1 MTHARHEARST
12 LRCVSA
18 ACVLLALGGPAG
30 TVLAR
35 GVTHVADDP
44 SLPQQPTPPAAL
56 APQHDEYPPV
66 RNLSLVHFFS
76 IEGDVKTEPLRK
88 GIADLGTAEVEAR
101 IVYGP
106 ENTSSRPG
114 RWFLAIEAPA
124 ALKSTDV
131 AKTLKRAAS
140 SVDVLVCTSFDAQVG
155 AGTAGMGTAF
165 GMTARDWVLGMSND
179 LRWAD
184 TFIGRYQ
191 FYSVPGRLDAAAI
204 KDRMKKL
211 IEPFAQGEA
220 QGRGDVGTLV
230 RDGFT
235 WKITS
240 ELDAAQAKKLD
251 KSLEKLDGVVLARA
265 DAAGKTLLV
274 QFDLESL
281 RVSAPA
287 LVKAKDG
294 VTTSTSSSSSPGG
307 PAGDPVR
314 ARFDVN
320 PLLDLLAKEKVTV
333 GPLEK
338 KDAAR
343 AGAEGGDKPP
353 EKAPPGG

>member
-1 MTHARHEARST
+1 
-12 LRCVSA
+12 
-18 ACVLLALGGPAG
+18 
-30 TVLAR
+30 
-35 GVTHVADDP
+35 
-44 SLPQQPTPPAAL
+44 
-56 APQHDEYPPV
+56 V

-124 ALKSTDV
+124 ALKSSDV

-140 SVDVLVCTSFDAQVG
+140 SVDVLVCTSFDGKVG
-155 AGTAGMGTAF
+155 AGSAAAGAGF

-184 TFIGRYQ
+184 TMFGRYQ
-191 FYSVPGRLDAAAI
+191 FYSVPGRLDAATI
-204 KDRMKKL
+204 KDRLKKL
-211 IEPFAQGEA
+211 MEPFAQGQA
-220 QGRGDVGTLV
+220 QGEVGTLV

-235 WKITS
+235 WRITS
-240 ELDAAQAKKLD
+240 TLDAAQAKKLD
-251 KSLEKLDGVVLARA
+251 KALEKIDGVVLART
-265 DAAGKTLLV
+265 DASAQTLMV

-287 LVKAKDG
+287 PAKAQDG
-294 VTTSTSSSSSPGG
+294 ATTSTSSSSSPGA

-338 KDAAR
+338 KVSSP
-343 AGAEGGDKPP
+343 GGESGGESGGDKPP
-353 EKAPPGG
+353 EKGAAGG